1 MAVLNLDLKAI
12 QSARNALARQRE
24 NERATAVLLKQA
36 SVQLEVMKQQA
47 ASPRELA
54 QQKAAVAALRTSA
67 REALMGTSAQLKAI
81 GDLSQRLVG
90 RRDPAAMVNAL
101 GSQQPV
107 MLLPVAVQTR
117 YSDDASLLMVR
128 IYPDAIHTF
137 GHEPGLSEAEVA
149 EGKRYWMERFANPQD
164 ADSAW
169 TQIVRIYAPA
179 RSAWIVRST
188 TPVNLSQ
195 LGQHVQEVESPLI
208 NPVFDDEAIPLANR
222 EAQTVYATALPD
234 RFVVIGQAR
243 GKEVFR
249 KWGKVVSDLL
259 PMSPAF
265 DPLLVD
271 DPQTHDPFGGDRAW
285 MVNYEAALEVGMAVS
300 ITANDLKNGARM
312 SDRIDRLIVLGVDW
326 TQTPQSA
333 AELAGALLDNHQHS
347 AGMKFVAQGTP
358 TNNTGSSRSGFAA
371 NGADLAAELNPE
383 NTAARSLSA
392 AVELASAGARLQRL
406 LGLPIAVFD
415 AGAVPGSD
423 LQEGATAGH
432 MLNALWSAT
441 LGYTLRYFWNPLDSS
456 KALLTDAAVEEL
468 RAWAVRAV
476 RASGPLSALRVGKQ
490 PYGILPV
497 SARGHKP
504 PANSPLERELAETIE
519 WFRKFWDNAA
529 ARVPTLR
536 NPSAENL
543 HQVLAMQP
551 WATAKRYW
559 EVAGPATIQNYP
571 DIKPFATFQ
580 EAMGWGLIADLL
592 NKQSFQGKAPFL
604 ALCAVRPKP
613 HGMDAVPWV
622 QRDLDQPQRELDG
635 PVPLKRN
642 YIASLLD
649 LLSQPASSIRTALG
663 AMQNGESLLEA
674 MLGFAADEEVLKSGH
689 ALFHGHLQ
697 GIATLSET
705 VKLQMSRVQVAE
717 YIGVDSSTLAGD
729 QIKVNTARALLGLK
743 LAGTTG
749 SQSVEEFIGAK
760 FALPRQQWP
769 QHMQN
774 IASFNDSLA
783 FLKER
788 TAGEL
793 QTAFRTTLDLFST
806 RLDAWVT
813 SQATHRLDTMRDAQ
827 PQGIHLGAFGVVEDL
842 VPDSSRGQS
851 QALDSLG
858 YVHAPS
864 LRQATAAS
872 VLRSGFLANHNSAGG
887 AFDID
892 LRSRR
897 VKRAKRLLEGL
908 ANGQS
913 MAALLG
919 YRFERALRDANL
931 SPHILECRKAYPL
944 NPAGAGPGDEPA
956 ESVAARDVVDGVRLM
971 DAYRTTRPSF
981 NIPGVPAA
989 LTQPGGAMAG
999 FIDDLLDQMDSV
1011 SDLLISESVFQ
1022 MVGGNMD
1029 AAGAAMMTL
1038 DKQTRPPEPRVVET
1052 PHSTRGYSQ
1061 RLVVAMEGVDL
1072 GAWAGVADNEL
1083 AARMEPRL
1091 NAWLA
1096 RLLGD
1101 PANYAFAAKALA
1113 PPAQAGLG
1121 WTDSGI
1127 VITATLS
1134 ELGLSPLALVLN
1146 SEAAQGAGHSG
1157 VQERLGQLMGDKLK
1171 AQLGGGADGM
1181 AVALQAEAPQ
1191 AGQIGL
1197 VAFESFAWVLRR
1209 LLEKTRALR
1218 RMDLVQ
1224 AKDGVETDATL
1235 NDGEAAGVDLAELET
1250 RRDIAETQADA
1261 VLAALLAVSNAAP
1274 EDLETLDPNAPA
1286 TSLLLV
1292 QAQAALADVH
1302 ALGWR
1307 SATAS
1312 NPVPAPGGAEG
1323 QGLSN
1328 DDTAARAV
1336 VRARALLL
1344 EIGGRVDAARNAPV
1358 SDGKGGQLQAALN
1371 RIHAVMGKNFP
1382 VLPQF
1387 TLGAFAADAAATLAD
1402 RDMLLAKAAQ
1412 GNDDTTIA
1420 GWLPKLACVREAA
1433 ALLSDALLAAGAL
1446 AADSGH
1452 VEDAQDFKLMQFPR
1466 DAAAHWGAL
1475 PLADGQDLRGVVA
1488 IAAHAPDALQGVQAG
1503 TLLAGLFVDEWT
1515 ESIPSDE
1522 ETTGLGF
1529 HFDAPGA
1536 RPPQSILLAVPADT
1550 SVPNWTLDS
1559 LLATV
1564 NEAMALARLRAVRP
1578 QDLQGLGLLLP
1589 GIFLSNNFKQDV
1601 PSVDFSK
1608 MVLKNLETLKAAS
1621 QQTGGKATMAKGTT
1635 QFTT

>member
-1 MAVLNLDLKAI
+1 MAVLKLDLNAI
-12 QSARNALARQRE
+12 QGARDALAKQRD
-24 NERATAVLLKQA
+24 NERAATVSLKQA
-36 SVQLEVMKQQA
+36 KTRLDEMLQGG

-54 QQKAAVAALRTSA
+54 QQQATVSALRASA
-67 REALMGTSAQLKAI
+67 RETLLGTSAQIRAI
-81 GDLSQRLVG
+81 QDLSQRMVG

-101 GSQQPV
+101 SSQQPV

-117 YSDDASLLMVR
+117 YNDDATLLMVR

-137 GHEPGLSEAEVA
+137 GHEPGLSDAEVA
-149 EGKRYWMERFANPQD
+149 EGKRYWAERFSSPQD
-164 ADSAW
+164 SESAW

-188 TPVNLSQ
+188 TPVNAAQ
-195 LGQHVQEVESPLI
+195 LGHHVEGPESPLVA
-208 NPVFDDEAIPLANR
+208 PSFDDEAIPQANR

-249 KWGKVVSDLL
+249 KWGKAVSDLL

-271 DPQTHDPFGGDRAW
+271 DPQNHDPFGADRAW
-285 MVNYEAALEVGMAVS
+285 MVNYQAALDVGMAIS
-300 ITANDLKNGARM
+300 ITQDDLKNGARM
-312 SDRIDRLIVLGVDW
+312 SDRVERLIVLGVDW
-326 TQTPQSA
+326 TQTPESA
-333 AELAGALLDNHQHS
+333 AQLAGALLDNHQHS

-371 NGADLAAELNPE
+371 NGADLAADLNPQ
-383 NTAARSLSA
+383 NTEARALTA
-392 AVELASAGARLQRL
+392 AVELASAGARMQRL
-406 LGLPIAVFD
+406 LGLPGDVFD
-415 AGAVPGSD
+415 AGVVPGSD

-456 KALLTDAAVEEL
+456 KTLLPDSAVEEL
-468 RAWAVRAV
+468 RAWAVRAL
-476 RASGPLSALRVGKQ
+476 RASGPLTALRIGRQ

-497 SARGHKP
+497 TARGYKP
-504 PANSPLERELAETIE
+504 PANAPLERELAEAIE
-519 WFRKFWDNAA
+519 WFRRFWDNAA
-529 ARVPTLR
+529 SRVPTLR

-613 HGMDAVPWV
+613 HGLDAVPWV
-622 QRDLDQPQRELDG
+622 QRDPDQMQRELDG
-635 PVPLKRN
+635 PQPLKFN

-649 LLSQPASSIRTALG
+649 LLSQPASSIRTALVT
-663 AMQNGESLLEA
+663 MQNGESLLEA

-689 ALFHGHLQ
+689 ALFHGHLK
-697 GIATLSET
+697 GNPALSET
-705 VKLQMSRVQVAE
+705 VKLQMSRVQLAE

-729 QIKVNTARALLGLK
+729 QIKVNTSRALLGLK
-743 LAGTTG
+743 LTGTTG
-749 SQSVEEFIGAK
+749 NQSVEEFIGAK

-783 FLKER
+783 FLKDR

-806 RLDAWVT
+806 RLDAWFT
-813 SQATHRLDTMRDAQ
+813 SLATHRLDTLREAQ
-827 PQGIHLGAFGVVEDL
+827 PQGIHMGAFGVVEDL

-872 VLRSGFLANHNSAGG
+872 VLRSGFLANHNTAGN

-919 YRFERALRDANL
+919 YRFERALRDQGL
-931 SPHILECRKAYPL
+931 SAHILECRKAYPL
-944 NPAGAGPGDEPA
+944 NPAGAGPGDEPVEA
-956 ESVAARDVVDGVRLM
+956 VAARDVVDGVRLM
-971 DAYRTTRPSF
+971 DAYRNARPNFS
-981 NIPGVPAA
+981 IPGVPAG
-989 LTQPGGAMAG
+989 LTQQGGAIAG
-999 FIDDLLDQMDSV
+999 FIDALLDQMDSV

-1038 DKQTRPPEPRVVET
+1038 DKQTRPPEARVVQT

-1061 RLVVAMEGVDL
+1061 RLVVAMEGSAL

-1083 AARMEPRL
+1083 AARVEPRL

-1096 RLLGD
+1096 RLFGD
-1101 PANYAFAAKALA
+1101 PAQYQFAAKALA
-1113 PPAQAGLG
+1113 PPAQPGQG

-1127 VITATLS
+1127 VITATLT
-1134 ELGLSPLALVLN
+1134 ELALSPLALVLN
-1146 SEAAQGAGHSG
+1146 SEAQQGAGHSG
-1157 VQERLGQLMGDKLK
+1157 VQERLGELMGAKLK
-1171 AQLGGGADGM
+1171 VQLGAGADGM

-1218 RMDLVQ
+1218 RMDMVQ
-1224 AKDGVETDATL
+1224 AKDGVETQATL
-1235 NDGEAAGVDLAELET
+1235 EDGEAAGVDLAELEA
-1250 RRDIAETQADA
+1250 RRDIAEAQADA
-1261 VLAALLAVSNAAP
+1261 VLAQLLAVSNAAP

-1286 TSLLLV
+1286 TSLLRV
-1292 QAQAALADVH
+1292 QAQTALVAAH

-1323 QGLSN
+1323 QGVSN

-1336 VRARALLL
+1336 GRARALLL
-1344 EIGGRVDAARNAPV
+1344 EIGGRVDSARNAPV

-1371 RIHAVMGKNFP
+1371 RIAAVMGKNFP
-1382 VLPQF
+1382 VLPLF
-1387 TLGAFAADAAATLAD
+1387 TLGAFALDTAATLGD

-1412 GNDDTTIA
+1412 GNDDTAIA

-1433 ALLSDALLAAGAL
+1433 ALLSDALVAAQAL
-1446 AADSGH
+1446 ASDSGH
-1452 VEDAQDFKLMQFPR
+1452 LEEPQDFKLMQFPR
-1466 DAAAHWGAL
+1466 NADAHWGAL
-1475 PLADGQDLRGVVA
+1475 PLAASQDLRGVVA
-1488 IAAHAPDALQGVQAG
+1488 VAAHAPAALQSVQAG
-1503 TLLAGLFVDEWT
+1503 TLMAGLFVDEWT

-1550 SVPNWTLDS
+1550 TVPNWTLDS

-1608 MVLKNLETLKAAS
+1608 MVLKNLDALKLAS
-1621 QQTGGKATMAKGTT
+1621 GQTGGKVTMAMGTT

>member
-1 MAVLNLDLKAI
+1 MAVLKLDLAAI
-12 QSARNALARQRE
+12 QGARDGLARQRDT
-24 NERATAVLLKQA
+24 ERQAAVTLKQA
-36 SVQLEVMKQQA
+36 RVRLDELTQSGAHPREVSQQQA
-47 ASPRELA
+47 T
-54 QQKAAVAALRTSA
+54 VAALRNSA
-67 REALMGTSAQLKAI
+67 RETFLGTRAQIKGIA
-81 GDLSQRLVG
+81 DLSQRLLG
-90 RRDPAAMVNAL
+90 QRDPAAMVSAL

-117 YSDDASLLMVR
+117 YNDDASLLMVR

-149 EGKRYWMERFANPQD
+149 EGKRYWAERFASPQD

-169 TQIVRIYAPA
+169 TQIVRVYAPA

-188 TPVNLSQ
+188 TPVNLDR
-195 LGQHVQEVESPLI
+195 LGQREDGAESPLVGPTF
-208 NPVFDDEAIPLANR
+208 NDEAIPLATR

-234 RFVVIGQAR
+234 RFVVIGLAR
-243 GKEVFR
+243 GREVFR
-249 KWGKVVSDLL
+249 KWGKAVADLL

-271 DPQTHDPFGGDRAW
+271 DPQNHDPFGADRAW
-285 MVNYEAALEVGMAVS
+285 MVNYQAALEVGMAVS
-300 ITANDLKNGARM
+300 ITQADLKNGARM
-312 SDRIDRLIVLGVDW
+312 SDRVDRLIVLGVDW

-358 TNNTGSSRSGFAA
+358 TNNTGSSRAGFAA
-371 NGADLAAELNPE
+371 NGADLVADLNPQ
-383 NTAARSLSA
+383 NADARAEAA

-406 LGLPIAVFD
+406 LGLPVAVFD
-415 AGAVPGSD
+415 AGTVPGSD
-423 LQEGATAGH
+423 LQESATAGH

-456 KALLTDAAVEEL
+456 KTLLSDAAVEEL
-468 RAWAVRAV
+468 RAWTVRV
-476 RASGPLSALRVGKQ
+476 LRASGPLAALRVGKQ
-490 PYGILPV
+490 PYGILPIT
-497 SARGHKP
+497 ARGFKP
-504 PANSPLERELAETIE
+504 PANAPLERELAEAIG

-559 EVAGPATIQNYP
+559 EVAGPATIQNFP

-592 NKQSFQGKAPFL
+592 NKQGFQGKAPFL
-604 ALCAVRPKP
+604 AMCAVRPKP
-613 HGMDAVPWV
+613 HGLDAVPWV
-622 QRDLDQPQRELDG
+622 QRDPDQSPRELDG

-649 LLSQPASSIRTALG
+649 LLSQPATSIRAALTT
-663 AMQNGESLLEA
+663 MQNGESLLEA
-674 MLGFAADEEVLKSGH
+674 MLAFAADEEVLKSGH
-689 ALFHGHLQ
+689 ALFHGHLT
-697 GIATLSET
+697 GNAALSES
-705 VKLQMSRVQVAE
+705 VKLQMSRIQVAE
-717 YIGVDSSTLAGD
+717 YIGVDSSTLVGD
-729 QIKVNTARALLGLK
+729 QIKVNTSRALLGLK
-743 LAGTTG
+743 LTGTTG
-749 SQSVEEFIGAK
+749 NQSVEEFIGAK

-806 RLDAWVT
+806 RLDAWIT
-813 SQATHRLDTMRDAQ
+813 SQATHRLDALRQVQ
-827 PQGIHLGAFGVVEDL
+827 PLGIHLGAFGVVEDL

-864 LRQATAAS
+864 IRQATAAS
-872 VLRSGFLANHNSAGG
+872 VLRSGFLANHNTAGN

-919 YRFERALRDANL
+919 YRFERALRDHDL
-931 SPHILECRKAYPL
+931 SPHILECRQAYPL
-944 NPAGAGPGDEPA
+944 NPAGAGPADEPA
-956 ESVAARDVVDGVRLM
+956 EAVAARDVVDGVRLM
-971 DAYRTTRPSF
+971 DAYRKARPGF
-981 NIPGVPAA
+981 TIPGVPAA
-989 LTQPGGAMAG
+989 LTQAGGAIAG

-1038 DKQTRPPEPRVVET
+1038 DKQTRPPEPRVVQT

-1061 RLVVAMEGVDL
+1061 RLVVTIEQSAL
-1072 GAWAGVADNEL
+1072 GAWAGVADDEL
-1083 AARMEPRL
+1083 AAKVEPRL

-1096 RLLGD
+1096 GLLGD
-1101 PANYAFAAKALA
+1101 PVRYEFVAKALS
-1113 PPAQAGLG
+1113 PPAQPGQG

-1127 VITATLS
+1127 AITATLG
-1134 ELGLSPLALVLN
+1134 ELAMSPLALVLN
-1146 SEAAQGAGHSG
+1146 SEAQQGAGHSG
-1157 VQERLGQLMGDKLK
+1157 VQERLGEMMGAKLR
-1171 AQLGGGADGM
+1171 AQLGVAADGM
-1181 AVALQAEAPQ
+1181 AVALQAGPGQ
-1191 AGQIGL
+1191 AGRIGL
-1197 VAFESFAWVLRR
+1197 VAFESLAWVLRR
-1209 LLEKTRALR
+1209 LLEKTRPLR
-1218 RMDLVQ
+1218 RMDMVQ

-1235 NDGEAAGVDLAELET
+1235 NDGEAAGVDLAELES
-1250 RRDIAETQADA
+1250 RRDIAEAQADA
-1261 VLAALLAVSNAAP
+1261 VLAALLAVSSAAP
-1274 EDLETLDPNAPA
+1274 ENLETLDPNAPA
-1286 TSLLLV
+1286 TALLFA
-1292 QAQAALADVH
+1292 QAQAALSAAY

-1312 NPVPAPGGAEG
+1312 TPVPAPAGEEG
-1323 QGLSN
+1323 RGLAN

-1336 VRARALLL
+1336 GRARALLL
-1344 EIGGRVDAARNAPV
+1344 EIGGRLDAARNAPV

-1371 RIHAVMGKNFP
+1371 RIAAVMGKNFP
-1382 VLPQF
+1382 VLPLF
-1387 TLGAFAADAAATLAD
+1387 TLGAFAGEAAATLAD
-1402 RDMLLAKAAQ
+1402 RDTLLAKAAQ
-1412 GNDDTTIA
+1412 GNDDTAIA

-1433 ALLSDALLAAGAL
+1433 ALLSDALLAAEAL
-1446 AADSGH
+1446 APDSGRA
-1452 VEDAQDFKLMQFPR
+1452 DAPLDFKLLQFPR
-1466 DAAAHWGAL
+1466 DATAHWGAM
-1475 PLADGQDLRGVVA
+1475 PLAAGQDLRGVVA
-1488 IAAHAPDALQGVQAG
+1488 VAAHAPDALQAVQAG
-1503 TLLAGLFVDEWT
+1503 TPIAGLFVDEWT

-1564 NEAMALARLRAVRP
+1564 NEAMALARVRAVRP

-1589 GIFLSNNFKQDV
+1589 GIYLSNNFKQDV

-1608 MVLKNLETLKAAS
+1608 MVLKNLESLKVAS
-1621 QQTGGKATMAKGTT
+1621 QQTGGKVTMAMGTT
-1635 QFTT
+1635 RFTT